1 MAAPATKEEQKAFF
15 DKIVPAAQADWE
27 KNHLIIPSLTI
38 AQGIIESAWGKS
50 ELGVK
55 ANNLFGIKANKDWN
69 GQVYNIITTE
79 YYDNKTATKV
89 MASFRKYNNYLESVA
104 DHTVFLNRPRYKS
117 IHGVL
122 DFVTVA
128 KNIKADGYATS
139 PTYAQTLI
147 DTYNT
152 YKLGQYDI
160 GTASTITTDP
170 KSDTPSTP
178 ASSKV
183 LYTVQT
189 GAYRIKSNAE
199 AMKSKLIYK
208 GYKDAFIVY
217 TSVDRLYRVQLGA
230 FSVKD
235 NAVKLQKELKAK
247 GIESMIK
254 QKG

>member
-1 MAAPATKEEQKAFF
+1 MAAPATKEEQKAFL

-50 ELGVK
+50 ELAVK
-55 ANNLFGIKANKDWN
+55 ANNLFGIKANKDWK
-69 GQVYNIITTE
+69 GDVYNIVTTE

-89 MASFRKYNNYLESVA
+89 VAAFRKYSNYLESVA
-104 DHTVFLNRPRYKS
+104 DHTVFLSKARYKN

-147 DTYNT
+147 DTYNK
-152 YKLGQYDI
+152 YNLVQYDI
-160 GTASTITTDP
+160 GTASTSTSDVKP
-170 KSDTPSTP
+170 DTPAP
-178 ASSKV
+178 SSKV
-183 LYTVQT
+183 IYTVQT
-189 GAYRIKSNAE
+189 GAYRMKANAE
-199 AMKSKLIYK
+199 AMKSKLVYK

-217 TSVDRLYRVQLGA
+217 TAVDKLYRVQLGA
-230 FSVKD
+230 FSIKD
-235 NAVKLQKELKAK
+235 NAIKLQKELKSK